1 MHRLDP
7 SLRCQPQLVPVIIHH
22 LVTSKLTRPTI
33 SNGKYHPRK
42 SKLTRPKTSSHLNLP
57 ALCCDHPCPD
67 GHIKLSPRGWL
78 NPDVI
83 ALNEQDM
90 NNTVFLYVVSYDL
103 LFPSFI
109 AVLVR
114 RDKPMQSRPIN
125 EDEAAFERVAEG
137 RIRARL
143 VNFSLPQRVF
153 HHSPPLSSLHQ
164 LLIHPRSLSP

>member
-1 MHRLDP
+1 M
-7 SLRCQPQLVPVIIHH
+7 
-22 LVTSKLTRPTI
+22 
-33 SNGKYHPRK
+33 
-42 SKLTRPKTSSHLNLP
+42 TRPKTSSHLNLP

-153 HHSPPLSSLHQ
+153 HHSAPPPVITPTTINSPTLPLSMMDPFNQKTGEL
-164 LLIHPRSLSP
+164 